1 MTPTHRSSRI
11 PRGSTRQTRAGLTLI
26 EAIIAVVVLSLA
38 VPTTVVMLHDAA
50 SVRADAIATIRA
62 TWLANAVVEQ
72 IIADAASR
80 APGLGFSAFA
90 DPQTYLSDTDAGLRS
105 RIALITS
112 PYESMGF
119 SYTIIVGQPQSAAGD
134 QTGSPEHD
142 LYRTITVTVSWN
154 STRGDVKS
162 TALSTL
168 ISETGV

>member
-1 MTPTHRSSRI
+1 MIPTYRSSRTLRR
-11 PRGSTRQTRAGLTLI
+11 PTLQTRTGLTLI
-26 EAIIAVVVLSLA
+26 EAIIAIVVLSLA
-38 VPTTVVMLHDAA
+38 VPTTVVMLRDAA
-50 SVRADAIATIRA
+50 SVRADAIATTRA

-80 APGLGFSAFA
+80 AAGLGLSAFD
-90 DPQTYLSDTDAGLRS
+90 DPQTYLGDPDAGLRS
-105 RIALITS
+105 RIAFVTL

-119 SYTIIVGQPQSAAGD
+119 SYTINVGQPQSAAGD

-142 LYRTITVTVSWN
+142 LYRAITVTVSWN

-162 TALSTL
+162 TAISTL